1 MRERRACWGPAALKW
16 CLTWLTDEALCLLRL
31 RQNQVSGLQF
41 LVSMAILA
49 LQRLTLMM
57 RLGN

>member
-1 MRERRACWGPAALKW
+1 MPERRACWGPAALEW

-31 RQNQVSGLQF
+31 RQNQVSGLQS
-41 LVSMAILA
+41 LVSIAILA